1 MVQKQTQY
9 LHTKKIDFRHKI
21 KLCTSVKLVTL
32 HFVLSFLEWF
42 WVLLMM
48 ATYKTRKLLLHVTCR
63 NCKNNFGE
71 RYYFRPDL
79 KNFPRKRWLL
89 EVVWRSKFC
98 LASLDAALRWLAHLH
113 SLGLGNFVEHWFVEM
128 VSLQAK
134 SKMSKMTLHDYSE
147 PLCTSQIEA
156 STFPLPPFWA
166 HPSNLIPF
174 PAREGGHLI
183 TTHRG
188 WGIFITSLD
197 VMLRVGLIP
206 YGFQ

>member
-1 MVQKQTQY
+1 
-9 LHTKKIDFRHKI
+9 
-21 KLCTSVKLVTL
+21 
-32 HFVLSFLEWF
+32 
-42 WVLLMM
+42 M

-206 YGFQ
+206 YGFINHGGDSRDKLCGRLDENQRPTQALFHIWRCLRTIYIYLWII